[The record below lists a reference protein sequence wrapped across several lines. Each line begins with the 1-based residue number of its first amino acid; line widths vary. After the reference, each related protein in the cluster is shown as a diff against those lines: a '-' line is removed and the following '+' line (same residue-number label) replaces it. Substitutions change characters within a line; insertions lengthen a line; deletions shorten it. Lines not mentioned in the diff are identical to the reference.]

1 MKKSITFAL
10 SIVFSPFVF
19 ATNWSDANNLPSDIS
34 YPSWIETP
42 YSKSDRLQN
51 ATSNLYVDLK
61 QWIEE
66 QNLYQ
71 TQPTSIYVFADTIEI
86 KENFNLVMQNQN
98 LVIFARRVIGPGSP
112 TFVIGQG
119 NTSSSVTII
128 SPNVESPFNV
138 ISFIPNGE
146 IKFDSIDNASSSG
159 TSIIASG
166 NNYFKQV
173 HDDSYGMFLAK
184 DDGQFRDIVNRTF
197 DMAVSVYDSNKSFSL
212 ELIKWIENSLRKTR
226 NLVESDPI
234 LIDLYSQAL
243 AFRQFI
249 ELSIKS
255 KNVVPYL
262 DRSFYRDKYQIYLN
276 TMMIFEQHRERIIDR
291 NTSEQDKIETTRLA
305 ISSIND
311 VLKTQDTLISQT
323 KLNIDKLF
331 KSVTDVESQY
341 QTQEITVL
349 SARSNYLY
357 GVEVWKTQQQLEAAL
372 AIFQAIADIG
382 SAVSGVYTGSLA
394 GVNNLT
400 EQLSKTPEAL
410 DKAKNL
416 VTNLK
421 AVTEVIGNITKVA
434 TGIASLTSEVKST
447 MKYQKITNIMDSFDF
462 AVPTLNESNLAWDMM
477 LAEVRSNLRYADSL
491 GIRGARNFL
500 LELEKQVLLGKA
512 INSSQLNLVQE
523 QAKLVD
529 LLLTRSTTI
538 SQKERLEEHLQN
550 ASDDSI
556 RLELIE
562 RELARTSQHFKRP
575 MFIALSNYL
584 AAFEYWS
591 LTDSQISPSLNKS
604 YLDYQVDLTA
614 IETEYLNALNHFQPA
629 PQDFSITNYNID
641 DKKQIAAIKNTGQ
654 FNFSVSLDDPLFCAF
669 DRVRLNKIRVF
680 LEGAELPFG
689 KQFNL
694 NITSTGNY
702 LDRLGAKTHKFNSK
716 PLQLAFYYHLD
727 DPINNQTTITT
738 DGSLSGRFN
747 HIYFEPTP
755 FSNWNISLNGFDKN
769 MPDNNQYL
777 EHISN
782 IRVEFYGN
790 GIPNGDHCSN

>member
-1 MKKSITFAL
+1 MA
-10 SIVFSPFVF
+10 F
-19 ATNWSDANNLPSDIS
+19 ATNWFDANNLPDDIS
-34 YPSWIETP
+34 YPLWIETP
-42 YSKSDRLQN
+42 YSKSDGLQK
-51 ATSNLYVDLK
+51 ATSDLYVDLK
-61 QWIEE
+61 HWIEE

-71 TQPTSIYVFADTIEI
+71 TQPTSIYIFADTIEI

-98 LVIFARRVIGPGSP
+98 IVIFARKIIGPGSP

-119 NTSSSVTII
+119 NTSSSITII
-128 SPNVESPFNV
+128 SPSIESPFNV
-138 ISFIPNGE
+138 ISFIPNDE
-146 IKFDSIDNASSSG
+146 IKFDNIENASSDG

-166 NNYFKQV
+166 NNYFKQL
-173 HDDSYGMFLAK
+173 HEDSYRILLAK

-197 DMAVSVYDSNKSFSL
+197 DMAVNVYDSNKGFSL
-212 ELIKWIENSLRKTR
+212 KLIKWIENSLRKTK
-226 NLVESDPI
+226 NLVGQDPI

-249 ELSIKS
+249 ELSLRS

-262 DRSFYRDKYQIYLN
+262 DRSLYRDKYQAYLN
-276 TMMIFEQHRERIIDR
+276 TMMVFEQHRERIIDR
-291 NTSEQDKIETTRLA
+291 NSSEKDKIETTRLA
-305 ISSIND
+305 ISSIDD
-311 VLKTQDTLISQT
+311 VLRTQDTIISQT
-323 KLNIDKLF
+323 ELNIDKLF
-331 KSVTDVESQY
+331 KSVTDIESQY
-341 QTQEITVL
+341 KTQEITVL
-349 SARSNYLY
+349 SARTNYLY

-382 SAVSGVYTGSLA
+382 AAVSGVYTGSLA

-447 MKYQKITNIMDSFDF
+447 IKYQKITNIMDSFDF
-462 AVPTLNESNLAWDMM
+462 ALPTLNESNLAWDMM
-477 LAEVRSNLRYADSL
+477 LTEVRSNLRYADSL

-512 INSSQLNLVQE
+512 INSSQLYLVQE

-529 LLLTRSTTI
+529 LLLTRSTKI
-538 SQKERLEEHLQN
+538 NQKERLEEHLQK
-550 ASDDSI
+550 ASSESI
-556 RLELIE
+556 RFRVIE
-562 RELARTSQHFKRP
+562 RELERTSQHFKRP
-575 MFIALSNYL
+575 MFVALSNYL

-591 LTDSQISPSLNKS
+591 LTESQILPNLNKS
-604 YLDYQVDLTA
+604 YLDYQVDLAA
-614 IETEYLNALNHFQPA
+614 IETEYLDALNRFQPA

-641 DKKQIAAIKNTGQ
+641 DKEQIATIKNTGQ
-654 FNFSVSLDDPLFCAF
+654 FNFTISLDDHLFCAF

-680 LEGAELPFG
+680 FEGIELPFG

-702 LDRLGAKTHKFNSK
+702 LDRLGSDTYQFSSK
-716 PLQLAFYYHLD
+716 PLQRAFYYQLD
-727 DPINNQTTITT
+727 NPINNQTSIIS
-738 DGSLSGRFN
+738 DGALSDQFSYA
-747 HIYFEPTP
+747 YFEPTP
-755 FSNWNISLNGFDKN
+755 FSNWNVSLNGFDQN
-769 MPDNNQYL
+769 MPENNQYL
-777 EHISN
+777 EHILN

-790 GIPNGDHCSN
+790 GIPNGNHCSN